1 MVIAIAADLS
11 ANRQVRSVCCFKLG
25 RLINKL
31 KVMIKIGVSHS
42 GKHAIML
49 LAGILPL
56 LVMAQRNS
64 IEVTPIAGKQ
74 KIAVTVG
81 GKPFTEFVFTD
92 TMEKPFLYPI
102 IAPGGQA
109 ITRGFP
115 WNPQPNDP
123 TDHPHHI
130 GLWFNYE
137 NVNKLDFWNNSYNIA
152 ADKKKNY
159 GWIRTTNI
167 TETKSGNT
175 GRLAYEANWTNQA
188 KDVLLAEKTSFSF
201 SAGNNVRVIDRVTEL
216 TAVQDV
222 SFPDVKDG
230 MLGLRVAHEL
240 ELPIKETKEYKDANG
255 NITKVSAVKDPL
267 VTGNYLTSQGK
278 EGDAAWGTRGNW
290 CMLYG
295 RKGDDIISI
304 VIIDHPQNPGYPTY
318 WHARN
323 YGLFSA
329 NPLGQK
335 VFSEGK
341 EILNFQLKKGESAAF
356 RYRVVVASGKE
367 RLSNEA
373 IAQFVNAFAAQK

>member
-1 MVIAIAADLS
+1 MNPV
-11 ANRQVRSVCCFKLG
+11 NRFEAHGSVQMNG
-25 RLINKL
+25 RLIL
-31 KVMIKIGVSHS
+31 LFIAMFP
-42 GKHAIML
+42 L
-49 LAGILPL
+49 LAF
-56 LVMAQRNS
+56 AQRNS
-64 IEVTPIAGKQ
+64 IEVTPVTGKQ
-74 KIAVTVG
+74 KVSVTVG
-81 GKPFTEFVFTD
+81 GKPFTEFVYTD

-102 IAPGGQA
+102 VAAGGQT

-137 NVNKLDFWNNSYNIA
+137 KVNGLDFWNNSYNIA

-159 GWIRTTNI
+159 GWIRTTRV
-167 TETKSGNT
+167 TDTQSGST
-175 GRLAYEANWTNQA
+175 GKLGYEADWTNQN
-188 KDVLLAEKTSFSF
+188 KDVLLQEKTSFSF
-201 SAGNNVRVIDRVTEL
+201 SAGDHVRVIDRVTTL

-240 ELPIKETKEYKDANG
+240 ELPVKETKEYKDGNG
-255 NITKVSAVKDPL
+255 NVTKVTAPKDPN

-295 RKGDDIISI
+295 NKGGDAISI

-341 EILNFQLKKGESAAF
+341 QVLDFKLAKGQSVTF
-356 RYRVVVASGKE
+356 RYRIVIASGKD
-367 RLSNEA
+367 RLPKEA
-373 IAQFVNAFAAQK
+373 IDSYASAFAVQK